1 MRRSLYFSVLSSL
14 VVSWQ
19 EKVAERAKKKEEE
32 LEEVVPRSYAAR
44 FKILLDKL
52 LPYSLM
58 LLFSLIVL
66 SILGG
71 VGSRTAAVINY
82 LNWTLVGYFALRM
95 VLAFRLA
102 KNDSE
107 FLKQHWFD
115 ALLVVPA
122 FTLVQEFKAFTLLE
136 SSVQEEEALTGMA
149 VTRNAGIASQ
159 ITRIVKII
167 KRSLSF

>member
-1 MRRSLYFSVLSSL
+1 M
-14 VVSWQ
+14 SWQ

-32 LEEVVPRSYAAR
+32 LERVVPRSYAAR
-44 FKILLDKL
+44 VKVLLDRF
-52 LPYSLM
+52 LPYSLI

-71 VGSRTAAVINY
+71 VNSRTATVIYY
-82 LNWTLVGYFALRM
+82 LNWTLVGYFALRLA
-95 VLAFRLA
+95 LAFRLA
-102 KNDSE
+102 KNDTE

-122 FTLVQEFKAFTLLE
+122 FTLVQEFKAFKVFE
-136 SSVQEEEALTGMA
+136 NSVQGEEALSGMA

-159 ITRIVKII
+159 ITRIVRII

>member
-1 MRRSLYFSVLSSL
+1 M
-14 VVSWQ
+14 SWQ

-32 LEEVVPRSYAAR
+32 LERVVPRSYAAR
-44 FKILLDKL
+44 FKIFLDRF

-58 LLFSLIVL
+58 LLFSLIAL

-71 VGSRTAAVINY
+71 VNSRTAAVINY
-82 LNWTLVGYFALRM
+82 LNWTLVGYFALRLA
-95 VLAFRLA
+95 LAFRLA
-102 KNDSE
+102 KKDTE

-122 FTLVQEFKAFTLLE
+122 FTLVQEFRAFTIFE
-136 SSVQEEEALTGMA
+136 DSVQAEEALSGMA

-159 ITRIVKII
+159 ITRIVRII